1 MEKIS
6 STLASLRKE
15 YGNKE
20 LDVNELSENP
30 INQFKKWLDEA
41 IKIEANEPNAM
52 AISTVTDENKPRSR
66 YVLFKDLVEEEIIFH
81 SHYESPKAKEIFN
94 NPNISGVFYWPEIHR
109 QIRFEGVCKK
119 ASPEVSD
126 DYFNSRPRGGQLS
139 AIVSN
144 QSQKIQGRDEI
155 EEKIAEL
162 EIKYKN
168 KAIKRPDNWGG
179 FSIKIVYWE
188 FWQGRD
194 NRTHDR
200 FSYSLLDNKW
210 KIERLSP

>member
-6 STLASLRKE
+6 NTLASLRKD

-20 LDVNELSENP
+20 LNLNELLINP
-30 INQFKKWLDEA
+30 IDQFKKWLDEA

-52 AISTVTDENKPRSR
+52 AISTVTDENTPRSR
-66 YVLFKDLVEEEIIFH
+66 YVLFKDLIEGELIFH
-81 SHYESPKAKEIFN
+81 THYESPKAKEILN
-94 NPNISGVFYWPEIHR
+94 NPNISGIFYWPEIHR
-109 QIRFEGVCKK
+109 QIRFEGICKK
-119 ASPEVSD
+119 ASSEVSD

-139 AIVSN
+139 AIASN
-144 QSQKIQGRDEI
+144 QSQAIQGRIEI

-162 EIKYKN
+162 EIEYKN
-168 KAIKRPDNWGG
+168 KEIQRPHNWGG
-179 FSIKIVYWE
+179 FSINVDYWE

-200 FSYSLLDNKW
+200 FTYFLQDDKW

>member
-66 YVLFKDLVEEEIIFH
+66 YVLFKNLIEEEIIFH
-81 SHYESPKAKEIFN
+81 SHYESPKAIEIFN
-94 NPNISGVFYWPEIHR
+94 NPNISGIFYWPEIHR

-162 EIKYKN
+162 EFKYKN
-168 KAIKRPDNWGG
+168 KEIKRPDNWGG
-179 FSIKIVYWE
+179 FSTVSY
-188 FWQGRD
+188 
-194 NRTHDR
+194 THLR
-200 FSYSLLDNKW
+200 AH
-210 KIERLSP
+210 ET

>member
-6 STLASLRKE
+6 NTLASLRKD

-20 LDVNELSENP
+20 LNLNELLVNP
-30 INQFKKWLDEA
+30 IDQFKKWLDEA

-52 AISTVTDENKPRSR
+52 AISTVTDENTPRSR
-66 YVLFKDLVEEEIIFH
+66 YVLFKDLIEGELIFH
-81 SHYESPKAKEIFN
+81 THYESPKAKEILN
-94 NPNISGVFYWPEIHR
+94 NPNISGIFYWPEIHR
-109 QIRFEGVCKK
+109 QIRFEGICKK
-119 ASPEVSD
+119 ASSEVSD

-139 AIVSN
+139 AIASN
-144 QSQKIQGRDEI
+144 QSQAIHGRIEI

-162 EIKYKN
+162 EIEYKN
-168 KAIKRPDNWGG
+168 KEIQRPDNWGG
-179 FSIKIVYWE
+179 FSINVDYWE

-200 FSYSLLDNKW
+200 FTYFLQDDKW

>member
-168 KAIKRPDNWGG
+168 KEIKRPDNWGG

-194 NRTHDR
+194 L
-200 FSYSLLDNKW
+200 SL
-210 KIERLSP
+210 IHI

>member
-6 STLASLRKE
+6 NTLASLRKD

-20 LDVNELSENP
+20 LNLNELLVNP
-30 INQFKKWLDEA
+30 IDQFKKWLDEA

-52 AISTVTDENKPRSR
+52 AISTVTDENTPRSR
-66 YVLFKDLVEEEIIFH
+66 YVLFKDLIDGELIFH
-81 SHYESPKAKEIFN
+81 THYESPKAKEILN
-94 NPNISGVFYWPEIHR
+94 NPNISGIFYWPEIHR
-109 QIRFEGVCKK
+109 QIRFEGICKK
-119 ASPEVSD
+119 ASSEVSD

-139 AIVSN
+139 AIASN
-144 QSQKIQGRDEI
+144 QSQAIQGRIEI

-162 EIKYKN
+162 EIEYKN
-168 KAIKRPDNWGG
+168 KEIQRPDNWGG
-179 FSIKIVYWE
+179 FSINVDYWE

-200 FSYSLLDNKW
+200 FTYFLQDDKW

>member
-6 STLASLRKE
+6 NTLASLRKD

-20 LDVNELSENP
+20 LNLNELLVNP
-30 INQFKKWLDEA
+30 IDQFKKWLDEA

-52 AISTVTDENKPRSR
+52 AISTVTDENTPRSR
-66 YVLFKDLVEEEIIFH
+66 YVLFKDLIEGELIFH
-81 SHYESPKAKEIFN
+81 THYESPKAKEILN
-94 NPNISGVFYWPEIHR
+94 NPNISGIFYWPEIHR
-109 QIRFEGVCKK
+109 QIRFEGICKK
-119 ASPEVSD
+119 ASSEVSD

-139 AIVSN
+139 AIASN
-144 QSQKIQGRDEI
+144 QSQAIQGRIEI

-162 EIKYKN
+162 EIEYKN
-168 KAIKRPDNWGG
+168 KEIQRPDNWGA
-179 FSIKIVYWE
+179 FSINITYWE

-200 FSYSLLDNKW
+200 FSYFLQNDKW

>member
-20 LDVNELSENP
+20 LDVNELSKNP

-66 YVLFKDLVEEEIIFH
+66 YVLFKNLIEEEIIFH
-81 SHYESPKAKEIFN
+81 SHYESPKAIEIFN
-94 NPNISGVFYWPEIHR
+94 NPNISGIFYWPEIHR
-109 QIRFEGVCKK
+109 QIRFEGVSKK

-126 DYFNSRPRGGQLS
+126 DSVSSAGAVSTVNIVVEPEVSIFNILNDFPLLGSSSPS
-139 AIVSN
+139 A
-144 QSQKIQGRDEI
+144 
-155 EEKIAEL
+155 
-162 EIKYKN
+162 
-168 KAIKRPDNWGG
+168 P
-179 FSIKIVYWE
+179 
-188 FWQGRD
+188 
-194 NRTHDR
+194 
-200 FSYSLLDNKW
+200 
-210 KIERLSP
+210 

>member
-52 AISTVTDENKPRSR
+52 AISTVSKENKPRSR
-66 YVLFKDLVEEEIIFH
+66 YVLFKDLINDEIIFH
-81 SHYESPKAKEIFN
+81 THYESPKALEIIA
-94 NPNISGVFYWPEIHR
+94 NPNVSGIFYWPEIHR
-109 QIRFEGVCKK
+109 QIRFEGKCKK
-119 ASPEVSD
+119 ASVEISD
-126 DYFNSRPRGGQLS
+126 SYFNSRPRGGQLS
-139 AIVSN
+139 AIVSK
-144 QSQKIQGRDEI
+144 QSKVIKNRKEI
-155 EEKIAEL
+155 EDKINEL
-162 EIKYKN
+162 DEQFKN
-168 KAIKRPDNWGG
+168 VDIKRPENWGG
-179 FSIKIVYWE
+179 FSIKISYWE
-188 FWQGRD
+188 FWQGRN

-200 FSYSLLDNKW
+200 FSYSYKGNDWN
-210 KIERLSP
+210 IERLSP

>member
-20 LDVNELSENP
+20 LDVNELSENQ

-126 DYFNSRPRGGQLS
+126 DYFNSRHRGGQLS

-155 EEKIAEL
+155 EEILGLLKISFAL
-162 EIKYKN
+162 
-168 KAIKRPDNWGG
+168 G
-179 FSIKIVYWE
+179 
-188 FWQGRD
+188 
-194 NRTHDR
+194 
-200 FSYSLLDNKW
+200 
-210 KIERLSP
+210 LS

>member
-94 NPNISGVFYWPEIHR
+94 NPNISGV
-109 QIRFEGVCKK
+109 
-119 ASPEVSD
+119 SPKPQ
-126 DYFNSRPRGGQLS
+126 NPAQPT
-139 AIVSN
+139 
-144 QSQKIQGRDEI
+144 IQ
-155 EEKIAEL
+155 
-162 EIKYKN
+162 
-168 KAIKRPDNWGG
+168 
-179 FSIKIVYWE
+179 
-188 FWQGRD
+188 
-194 NRTHDR
+194 
-200 FSYSLLDNKW
+200 
-210 KIERLSP
+210 

>member
-6 STLASLRKE
+6 NTLASLRKD

-20 LDVNELSENP
+20 LNLNELLVNP
-30 INQFKKWLDEA
+30 IDQFKKWLDEA

-52 AISTVTDENKPRSR
+52 AISTVTDENTPRSR
-66 YVLFKDLVEEEIIFH
+66 YVLFKDLIEGELIFH
-81 SHYESPKAKEIFN
+81 THYESPKAKEILN
-94 NPNISGVFYWPEIHR
+94 NPNISGIFYWPEIHR
-109 QIRFEGVCKK
+109 QIRFEGICKK
-119 ASPEVSD
+119 ASSEVSD
-126 DYFNSRPRGGQLS
+126 DYFNSRPRGGQFS
-139 AIVSN
+139 AIASN
-144 QSQKIQGRDEI
+144 QSQVIQGRIEI

-162 EIKYKN
+162 EIEYKN
-168 KAIKRPDNWGG
+168 KEIQRPDNWGG
-179 FSIKIVYWE
+179 FSINVDYWE

-200 FSYSLLDNKW
+200 FTYLLQDDKW

>member
-6 STLASLRKE
+6 NTLASLRQD
-15 YGNKE
+15 YGNRE
-20 LDVNELSENP
+20 LNLNELPVNP
-30 INQFKKWLDEA
+30 IDQFKKWLDEA

-52 AISTVTDENKPRSR
+52 AISTVSDENKPRSR
-66 YVLFKDLVEEEIIFH
+66 YVLFKDLIGGELIFH
-81 SHYESPKAKEIFN
+81 THYESPKAKEILN
-94 NPNISGVFYWPEIHR
+94 NPNISGIFYWPEIHR
-109 QIRFEGVCKK
+109 QIRFEGICKK

-139 AIVSN
+139 AIASN
-144 QSQKIQGRDEI
+144 QSEVIQGRIEI
-155 EEKIAEL
+155 EKKIAEL
-162 EIKYKN
+162 EIQYKN
-168 KAIKRPDNWGG
+168 KEIQRPDNWGG
-179 FSIKIVYWE
+179 FSINITYWE

-200 FSYSLLDNKW
+200 FSYFLQSDKW

>member
-6 STLASLRKE
+6 NTLASLRKD

-20 LDVNELSENP
+20 LNLNELLINP
-30 INQFKKWLDEA
+30 IDQFKKWLDEA

-52 AISTVTDENKPRSR
+52 AISTVTDENTPRSR
-66 YVLFKDLVEEEIIFH
+66 YVLFKDLIEGELIFH
-81 SHYESPKAKEIFN
+81 THYESPKAKEILN
-94 NPNISGVFYWPEIHR
+94 NPNISGIFYWPEIHR
-109 QIRFEGVCKK
+109 QIRFEGICKK
-119 ASPEVSD
+119 ASSDVSD
-126 DYFNSRPRGGQLS
+126 DYFNSRPKGGQLS
-139 AIVSN
+139 AIASN
-144 QSQKIQGRDEI
+144 QSQAIQGRIEI

-162 EIKYKN
+162 EIEYKN
-168 KAIKRPDNWGG
+168 KEIQRPDNWGG
-179 FSIKIVYWE
+179 FSINVDYWE

-200 FSYSLLDNKW
+200 FTYFVQDDKW

>member
-6 STLASLRKE
+6 NTLASLRRD

-20 LDVNELSENP
+20 LNLNELLVNP
-30 INQFKKWLDEA
+30 TDQFKKWLDEA

-52 AISTVTDENKPRSR
+52 AISTVTDENTPRSR
-66 YVLFKDLVEEEIIFH
+66 YVLFKDLIEGELIFH
-81 SHYESPKAKEIFN
+81 THYESPKAKEILN
-94 NPNISGVFYWPEIHR
+94 NPNISGIFYWPEIHR
-109 QIRFEGVCKK
+109 QIRFEGICKK
-119 ASPEVSD
+119 ASSEVSD

-139 AIVSN
+139 AIASN
-144 QSQKIQGRDEI
+144 QSQAIHGRIEI

-162 EIKYKN
+162 EIEYKN
-168 KAIKRPDNWGG
+168 KEIQRPDNWGG
-179 FSIKIVYWE
+179 FSINVDYWE

-200 FSYSLLDNKW
+200 FTYFLQDDKW

>member
-6 STLASLRKE
+6 NTLASLRQD

-20 LDVNELSENP
+20 LNLNELLVNP
-30 INQFKKWLDEA
+30 IDQFKKWLDEA

-52 AISTVTDENKPRSR
+52 AISTVTDENTPRSR
-66 YVLFKDLVEEEIIFH
+66 YVLFKDLIEGELIFH
-81 SHYESPKAKEIFN
+81 TDYESPKAKEILN
-94 NPNISGVFYWPEIHR
+94 NPNISGIFYWPEIHR
-109 QIRFEGVCKK
+109 QIRFEGICKK
-119 ASPEVSD
+119 ASSEVSD

-139 AIVSN
+139 AIASN
-144 QSQKIQGRDEI
+144 QSQAIQGRIEI

-162 EIKYKN
+162 EIEYKN
-168 KAIKRPDNWGG
+168 KEVQRPDNWGG
-179 FSIKIVYWE
+179 FSINVDYWE

-200 FSYSLLDNKW
+200 FTYFLQDDKW